1 MKQHTPTITAA
12 AALIRA
18 RLNAIGL
25 HTSTEFGGVIADILT
40 ATLGAP
46 PIPEVPEQELTH
58 NLPLE
63 VERKGVAGMTPPSAP
78 GGTPAPARKKP
89 KTMAPPKAD
98 RVPFGILTAQKA
110 G

>member
-1 MKQHTPTITAA
+1 MKQHPPSITAA

-18 RLNAIGL
+18 RLNAIGI
-25 HTSTEFGGVIADILT
+25 HTSTEFGGVIAEILT

-46 PIPEVPEQELTH
+46 PTPEAPAQE
-58 NLPLE
+58 E
-63 VERKGVAGMTPPSAP
+63 TPHATQTAP
-78 GGTPAPARKKP
+78 AAPPAPARKKP

-98 RVPFGILTAQKA
+98 RVPFGILTTKKA